1 MAKMTKAQ
9 QDAVRLN
16 EQQQVALVVVKE
28 HMEELGLTK
37 PMIAEWTDFMV
48 YKNNAFRFGKWVA
61 NLIIKASG
69 LAAAL
74 AVLWNYMPWS
84 HKP

>member
-1 MAKMTKAQ
+1 MTKMTKAQ
-9 QDAVRLN
+9 QDAARLT

-37 PMIAEWTDFMV
+37 LMITEWTDFMV
-48 YKNNAFRFGKWVA
+48 YKNNAVRFGQWGA

-74 AVLWNYMPWS
+74 AVLWNYLPWS

>member
-9 QDAVRLN
+9 QDAARLT
-16 EQQQVALVVVKE
+16 EQQQVALAVVKD
-28 HMEELGLTK
+28 HMDELGLTK
-37 PMIAEWTDFMV
+37 SVISEWTDFMA
-48 YKNNAFRFGKWVA
+48 YKNNAFRFGKWGA

-74 AVLWNYMPWS
+74 AVLWNFLPWS
-84 HKP
+84 NKP

>member
-1 MAKMTKAQ
+1 MMAKLTKQ
-9 QDAVRLN
+9 QQARLS
-16 EQQQVALVVVKE
+16 EQQQVALIVVKD

-37 PMIAEWTDFMV
+37 TLISEWSDFMV
-48 YKNNAFRFGKWVA
+48 YKNNTVKFGKWGA

-74 AVLWNYMPWS
+74 AVLWNFLPWS
-84 HKP
+84 HRP